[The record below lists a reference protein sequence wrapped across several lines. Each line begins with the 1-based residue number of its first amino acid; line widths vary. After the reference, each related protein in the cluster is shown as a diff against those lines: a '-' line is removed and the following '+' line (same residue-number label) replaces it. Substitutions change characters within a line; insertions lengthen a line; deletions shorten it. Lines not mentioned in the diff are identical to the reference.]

1 MDVMLSE
8 QEFYAFRKFSL
19 IYQENINEHK
29 QVSTLKTGELLPVGK
44 VSISSIARKSV
55 LPEKFQHLLF
65 KLVSQFKPQTI
76 VELGTSLGITTLY
89 LAAPDSTA
97 RVLSLEGNAQLIP
110 LASENISRAGIKNI
124 HIIPGLFSETL
135 PEVLDTVDT
144 LDFVFLDG
152 DHRFESTVEYVKMML
167 PKLHAD
173 SLLVLDDIH
182 WNPDM
187 EKAWKVIQQI
197 PGVTVTID
205 LYRLGLVFF
214 RTGQV
219 KQHFILTY

>member
-1 MDVMLSE
+1 MDVILSE

-19 IYQENINEHK
+19 IYEDNLKERK
-29 QVSTLKTGELLPVGK
+29 QLPTLKTGEILPVGK
-44 VSISSIARKSV
+44 VPISSIARKSV

-65 KLVSQFKPQTI
+65 KLVYQFKPETI

-97 RVLSLEGNAQLIP
+97 QVLSLEGNAQLISV
-110 LASENISRAGIKNI
+110 ASENINKAGIKNI
-124 HIIPGLFSETL
+124 QIIPGLFSESL
-135 PEVLDTVDT
+135 PEILDTVDK

-152 DHRFESTVEYVKMML
+152 DHRFESTVEYVKSML

-173 SLLVLDDIH
+173 SVLVLDDIH

-197 PGVTVTID
+197 PRVTVTID

-219 KQHFILTY
+219 KQHFTLTY